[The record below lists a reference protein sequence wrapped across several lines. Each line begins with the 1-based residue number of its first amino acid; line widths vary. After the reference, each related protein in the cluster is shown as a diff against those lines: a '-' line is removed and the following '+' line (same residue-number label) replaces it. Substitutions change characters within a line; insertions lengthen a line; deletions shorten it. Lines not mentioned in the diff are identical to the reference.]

1 MGERRALHAGSRAH
15 ARHPLQK
22 GQVLGVI
29 NLIEERFLGW
39 IDIHA
44 DDENVT
50 RGERN
55 GLASLDGETG
65 CTTFY
70 VSPICNRFVSM
81 GMRRAGK

>member
-65 CTTFY
+65 CTALMLTPFTDDLY
-70 VSPICNRFVSM
+70 RSDATS
-81 GMRRAGK
+81 